1 MGLYVNKSDHPDV
14 YKNKRDVSTSNQEY
28 VRRNFLNDLLNEQQK
43 TNHVLNETINE
54 LKSQYKQY
62 KKTQNTKWKS
72 VNRKIH
78 YLKKSNQQHTETDN
92 KILQQLDTLDEKNT
106 DLIDTLSKETL
117 LTESVL
123 KQINHLTQ
131 SNKEISN
138 RIEKTEASKEQLFM
152 GLTEQHVLQKEV
164 VDRLANHEEIQK
176 AVIEKLAHQEEFQTE
191 VLRRLDSQ
199 EALTEKIFRQ
209 INHIRS
215 ILFERTNDLATKIED
230 GYKLTSTYV
239 YKLMT
244 GSDQPMT
251 FTMIKDKKKKEEN
264 I

>member
-1 MGLYVNKSDHPDV
+1 MNKSDHPDV
-14 YKNKRDVSTSNQEY
+14 YKNKKNVSTSNKEY

-54 LKSQYKQY
+54 LKSQYKQH

-78 YLKKSNQQHTETDN
+78 YLNKSNQQHTETDN

-106 DLIDTLSKETL
+106 DLISL
-117 LTESVL
+117 LAESIL

-138 RIEKTEASKEQLFM
+138 RIEKTEAAKEQLFM
-152 GLTEQHVLQKEV
+152 GLTEQRVFQKEV

-251 FTMIKDKKKKEEN
+251 FTMIKDKKKEEN
-264 I
+264 K

>member
-1 MGLYVNKSDHPDV
+1 MN
-14 YKNKRDVSTSNQEY
+14 
-28 VRRNFLNDLLNEQQK
+28 LNHSISSIEKHRIHNGNLS
-43 TNHVLNETINE
+43 I
-54 LKSQYKQY
+54 
-62 KKTQNTKWKS
+62 
-72 VNRKIH
+72 RKIH
-78 YLKKSNQQHTETDN
+78 YLNKSNQQHTETDN

-106 DLIDTLSKETL
+106 DLISL
-117 LTESVL
+117 LTESIL

-152 GLTEQHVLQKEV
+152 GLTEQHMIQKEV
-164 VDRLANHEEIQK
+164 VDRLANHEEKQK

-264 I
+264 K

>member
-1 MGLYVNKSDHPDV
+1 MNKSDHPDV
-14 YKNKRDVSTSNQEY
+14 YTNKKNVSTSNQEY
-28 VRRNFLNDLLNEQQK
+28 VRHNFLNDLLNEQQK
-43 TNHVLNETINE
+43 TNHVLNETTNE

-62 KKTQNTKWKS
+62 KKTQNTNWKS
-72 VNRKIH
+72 ISRKIH
-78 YLKKSNQQHTETDN
+78 YLNKSNQQHTETDN

-106 DLIDTLSKETL
+106 DLISL
-117 LTESVL
+117 LAESIL

-138 RIEKTEASKEQLFM
+138 RIEKTEAAKEQLFM
-152 GLTEQHVLQKEV
+152 GLTEQSVFQKEV

-176 AVIEKLAHQEEFQTE
+176 AVIEKLANQEEFQTE

-264 I
+264 K

>member
-14 YKNKRDVSTSNQEY
+14 YKNKKNVSTSNQEY

-43 TNHVLNETINE
+43 TNHALSETINE

-106 DLIDTLSKETL
+106 DLISL
-117 LTESVL
+117 LAESIL

-138 RIEKTEASKEQLFM
+138 RIEKTEADKEQLFM
-152 GLTEQHVLQKEV
+152 GLTEQRVFQKEV
-164 VDRLANHEEIQK
+164 VDRLADHEEIQK
-176 AVIEKLAHQEEFQTE
+176 AVIEKLSHQEEFQTE

-251 FTMIKDKKKKEEN
+251 FTMITDKKKKEEN

>member
-1 MGLYVNKSDHPDV
+1 MNKSDHPDV
-14 YKNKRDVSTSNQEY
+14 YKNKKNVSTSNQEY

-43 TNHVLNETINE
+43 TNHVLNETISE
-54 LKSQYKQY
+54 LKSQYKQH

-78 YLKKSNQQHTETDN
+78 YLNKSNQQHTETDN

-106 DLIDTLSKETL
+106 DLISL
-117 LTESVL
+117 LAESIL

-138 RIEKTEASKEQLFM
+138 RIEKTEAAKEQLFT
-152 GLTEQHVLQKEV
+152 GLTEQRVFQKEV

-264 I
+264 K

>member
-1 MGLYVNKSDHPDV
+1 MGLYMNKSDHPDV
-14 YKNKRDVSTSNQEY
+14 YTNKKDISTSNKVY
-28 VRRNFLNDLLNEQQK
+28 VRRNFLNDLLNEQQTK
-43 TNHVLNETINE
+43 NHVLNETINE
-54 LKSQYKQY
+54 LKSQYKQH

-78 YLKKSNQQHTETDN
+78 YLNKSNQQHTETDN

-106 DLIDTLSKETL
+106 DLISL
-117 LTESVL
+117 LAESIL

-138 RIEKTEASKEQLFM
+138 RIEKTEAANEQLFM
-152 GLTEQHVLQKEV
+152 GLTGQRLFQKEV

-251 FTMIKDKKKKEEN
+251 FTMITDKKKKEEN

>member
-1 MGLYVNKSDHPDV
+1 M
-14 YKNKRDVSTSNQEY
+14 
-28 VRRNFLNDLLNEQQK
+28 
-43 TNHVLNETINE
+43 
-54 LKSQYKQY
+54 
-62 KKTQNTKWKS
+62 
-72 VNRKIH
+72 
-78 YLKKSNQQHTETDN
+78 
-92 KILQQLDTLDEKNT
+92 
-106 DLIDTLSKETL
+106 
-117 LTESVL
+117 

-138 RIEKTEASKEQLFM
+138 RIEKTEAANEQLFM
-152 GLTEQHVLQKEV
+152 GLTEQRLIQKEV

-251 FTMIKDKKKKEEN
+251 FTMIKDKKKEEN
-264 I
+264 K

>member
-14 YKNKRDVSTSNQEY
+14 YTNKKNVSTSNKEY

-54 LKSQYKQY
+54 LKSQYKQH

-78 YLKKSNQQHTETDN
+78 YLNKSNQQHTETDN

-106 DLIDTLSKETL
+106 DLISL
-117 LTESVL
+117 LAESIL

-138 RIEKTEASKEQLFM
+138 RIEKTEAAKEQLFM
-152 GLTEQHVLQKEV
+152 GLTEQRVFQKEV

-244 GSDQPMT
+244 GSDHPMT

-264 I
+264 K

>member
-1 MGLYVNKSDHPDV
+1 MGLYMNKSDHPDV
-14 YKNKRDVSTSNQEY
+14 YTNKKDISTSNKVY
-28 VRRNFLNDLLNEQQK
+28 VRRNFLNDLLNEQQT

-78 YLKKSNQQHTETDN
+78 YLNKSNQQHTETDN

-106 DLIDTLSKETL
+106 DLITL
-117 LTESVL
+117 LAESIL

-138 RIEKTEASKEQLFM
+138 RIEKTEAAKEQLFM
-152 GLTEQHVLQKEV
+152 GLTEQRLFQKEV

-244 GSDQPMT
+244 APISQ
-251 FTMIKDKKKKEEN
+251 
-264 I
+264 

>member
-1 MGLYVNKSDHPDV
+1 MNKSDHPDV
-14 YKNKRDVSTSNQEY
+14 YKNKKNVSTSNQEY

-43 TNHVLNETINE
+43 TNHVLNETISE
-54 LKSQYKQY
+54 LKSQYKQH

-78 YLKKSNQQHTETDN
+78 YLNKSNQQHTETDN

-106 DLIDTLSKETL
+106 DLISL
-117 LTESVL
+117 LAEAIL

-138 RIEKTEASKEQLFM
+138 RIEKTEAAKEQLFT
-152 GLTEQHVLQKEV
+152 GLTEQRVFQKEV
-164 VDRLANHEEIQK
+164 VDRLANHEKIQK

-264 I
+264 K

>member
-1 MGLYVNKSDHPDV
+1 MGLYMNKSDHPDV
-14 YKNKRDVSTSNQEY
+14 YKNKKNVSTSNQEY

-43 TNHVLNETINE
+43 TNHALSETINE

-62 KKTQNTKWKS
+62 KKIQNTKWKS

-78 YLKKSNQQHTETDN
+78 YLKKRNQQHTETDN
-92 KILQQLDTLDEKNT
+92 KILQQLDTLDEKST
-106 DLIDTLSKETL
+106 DLITL
-117 LTESVL
+117 LAESIL

-138 RIEKTEASKEQLFM
+138 RIEKTEADKEQLFM
-152 GLTEQHVLQKEV
+152 GLTEQRVFQKEV
-164 VDRLANHEEIQK
+164 IDRLANHEEIQK
-176 AVIEKLAHQEEFQTE
+176 AVIEKLSHQEEFQTE

-251 FTMIKDKKKKEEN
+251 FTMITDKKKKEEN